1 MATDHEQPGAL
12 DKSVNRKED
21 STHLPTLAPETM
33 AVGPERPR
41 ESREEEGGD
50 VRPRRWMTVSR
61 SLGTMPVKRD
71 GK

>member
-33 AVGPERPR
+33 AVRPERLR
-41 ESREEEGGD
+41 RKVAACDQES
-50 VRPRRWMTVSR
+50 P
-61 SLGTMPVKRD
+61 
-71 GK
+71 